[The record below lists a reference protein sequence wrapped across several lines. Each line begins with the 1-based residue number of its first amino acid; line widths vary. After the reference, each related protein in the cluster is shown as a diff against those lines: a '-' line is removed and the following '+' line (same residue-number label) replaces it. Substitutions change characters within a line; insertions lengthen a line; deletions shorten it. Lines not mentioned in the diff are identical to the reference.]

1 MRLFTAIDLP
11 RPILETLERLIRSL
25 RPAARIRWSPP
36 SNLHITTKFIGDW
49 PDERLEAVKSAL
61 AGLAPREPFP
71 VEVRGLGW
79 FPNAR
84 AARVFWAG
92 IHAPAALGELAADTE
107 AALEE
112 LGIPREARAFS
123 PHLTLAR
130 IKDPVPLEPLRQAV
144 EKLGPP
150 EFGSFTVE
158 SFSLYESQ
166 LRPGG
171 SVYTRLAEYPLGRR
185 A

>member
-11 RPILETLERLIRSL
+11 RPILEALERLIRSL
-25 RPAARIRWSPP
+25 RPAARIQWSPP
-36 SNLHITTKFIGDW
+36 ANLHITTKFIGEW
-49 PDERLEAVKSAL
+49 PDARLDEVTGTL

-71 VEVRGLGW
+71 VDVRGLGW

-84 AARVFWAG
+84 APRVFWAG
-92 IHAPAALGELAADTE
+92 IHAPPALAQLAADTE
-107 AALEE
+107 SALEG
-112 LGIPREARAFS
+112 LGIAREARAFS

-130 IKDPVPLEPLRQAV
+130 IKAPVPLEPLRQAID
-144 EKLGPP
+144 KFGSA
-150 EFGSFTVE
+150 EFGSFTAE
-158 SFSLYESQ
+158 SFCLYQSR

-171 SVYTRLAEYPLGRR
+171 SVYTRIAEYPLGRR